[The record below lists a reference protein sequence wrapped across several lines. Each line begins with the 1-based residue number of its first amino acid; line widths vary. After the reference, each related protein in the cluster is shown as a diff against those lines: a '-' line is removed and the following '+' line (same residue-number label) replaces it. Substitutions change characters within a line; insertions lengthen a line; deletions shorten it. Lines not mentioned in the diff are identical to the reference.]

1 MQIIQ
6 PQEQVDFAHNKQL
19 LNRYRFIE
27 YEMLRVLAGWLPAT
41 AQMELKLAIG
51 RLLWE
56 DAQHVQHLY
65 QRLREIQTPAFRDPG
80 DAALT
85 RLMAEAIN
93 APSERDLLAG
103 LFRVIKPALVR
114 AYRWHMEQTFANP
127 DAPTL
132 YALKHILLDEDD
144 QVRWMSRTLADHPA
158 GEWEHYIAD
167 LLAAAGDITG
177 DVPRAAPPP
186 APPTSPRFVPP
197 QQAARDTRFRPADRG
212 SDRGT
217 SPVADAA
224 TERLREFE
232 SYSQEML
239 AAETVALVVYL
250 SPGMPWEFV
259 YDSARHCYDETRHCR
274 LGIEWL
280 TRHGLD
286 YTQVPQNTRIFAW
299 RSQYD
304 PATQY
309 CLLTMGN
316 ERHVFPYRRQ
326 RLATYR
332 DAGDRLSAE
341 FLSYDMADERQ
352 HVVYGR
358 KWLPQ
363 LMAEHGITTPV
374 EQFIT
379 ETVRLWEA
387 EYRSGALP
395 LHRVEEQRTKNKEQN
410 VIAL

>member
-1 MQIIQ
+1 MEIVA
-6 PQEQVDFAHNKQL
+6 PQEQVDFAQNKRL
-19 LNRYRFIE
+19 LNRYRYVE
-27 YEMLRVLAGWLPAT
+27 YEMLRILAGWLPAT
-41 AQMELKLAIG
+41 ARMELKLAIG

-65 QRLREIQTPAFRDPG
+65 GRLREIQTPAFRDPG
-80 DAALT
+80 DPALT
-85 RLMAEAIN
+85 RLMAEALH

-103 LFRVIKPALVR
+103 LCRVIKPALAR

-132 YALKHILLDEDD
+132 YAFKHILLDEEEHA
-144 QVRWMSRTLADHPA
+144 RWAGEALTDHPA
-158 GEWEHYIAD
+158 GEWERYIAE

-177 DVPRAAPPP
+177 RAERAAAPQAPACRTPFEPPR
-186 APPTSPRFVPP
+186 T
-197 QQAARDTRFRPADRG
+197 AARDARFVLVNREAGMLPSAASPAD
-212 SDRGT
+212 
-217 SPVADAA
+217 
-224 TERLREFE
+224 ERLREFE

-239 AAETVALVVYL
+239 AAETVALVIYL

-259 YDSARHCYDETRHCR
+259 YHSARHCSDETRHCR
-274 LGIEWL
+274 LEIEWL
-280 TRHGLD
+280 AQHGFD
-286 YTQVPQNTRIFAW
+286 YTQVPQNTRIYAW

-316 ERHVFPYRRQ
+316 EKHAFPYRRK
-326 RLATYR
+326 RLAAYR
-332 DAGDRLSAE
+332 SAGDRLSAE

-352 HVVYGR
+352 HVAYGR

-363 LMAEHGITTPV
+363 LMALHGITTPV
-374 EQFIT
+374 DQFVD
-379 ETVRLWEA
+379 ETVERWEA

-395 LHRVEEQRTKNKEQN
+395 LHQ
-410 VIAL
+410 AA